1 MKRDAAATL
10 LVWYRLLCLLSAAV
24 TVQCSGG
31 PEACPDRCVCSDQVE
46 QVSCEGAGLTNLPRD
61 IRSSVTTLDMR
72 RNDLTELRSGSL
84 ATLGRVVRLTMSSN
98 RLRSVADGAF
108 EDARHLQML
117 DLGSNNLTE
126 LTAGTFRGTTMLLHL
141 DASFNRL
148 ERIDGA
154 FGGMAVLSRLDLSG
168 NRLRK
173 ITRNTFR
180 GLTNLRYLLLA
191 DNRIES
197 IDRDA
202 FVDLDRMMH
211 LVLKGNPIR
220 QTAWFRFSSQQLS
233 YLDVSECELA
243 DIPRGLPVTLRYLQ
257 LRRNNITAL
266 HRDSFSDSPELSI
279 LVLDE
284 NLISSV
290 EKDTFTSL
298 YRLQQLWLNF
308 NRLANVPHTPV
319 QLQRLLL
326 ESNQVGELTADM
338 FPDQSRIETLS
349 LSGNAIRRVDPKALL
364 RLRDLQNLD
373 LSNNQIR
380 CVESRTFVEN
390 KNLKSLQLSRNPLEN
405 LKAGCFQSLASLRQ
419 MSLAFVSTP
428 TVTVN
433 DDIFSGVE
441 ALSKLDLDSSPGLIR
456 AMMASDDLLS
466 SLASLRELSLR
477 NSHLQTLRADF
488 PEFFPNLAVLRL
500 SSSRWHCDRTLVWF
514 KTWFSVTPV
523 EVLDSADANR
533 CHSPP
538 SIRNRSIVTLPD
550 DEFVPIQHPNHD
562 DATDDFS
569 GVTDDLPA
577 NGQPV
582 KFPEARQLDS
592 FPEVSGESNSV
603 DVNDERSFAENN
615 WSIGGAD
622 RARPDPEVTSK
633 TTSTIDK
640 GTRPEVISSG
650 MAMTA
655 QGEGPVDSL
664 PVPVDSSR
672 NPLNEGNPPFF
683 SSPSSSST
691 SSSSQNVIIASVTV
705 CLVIIVVVVSIVVA
719 VVVLGDLKRRRNGVD
734 RVASMATSDM
744 ETVAIPDIGLPLSSG
759 ERDAKQVG
767 DCDAASYHRSS
778 PPAAVPPPVTPMTLV
793 PGRDFN
799 HEGPHRVYKWTDF

>member
-154 FGGMAVLSRLDLSG
+154 FDGMAVLSRLDLSG

-173 ITRNTFR
+173 ITRDTFR

-243 DIPRGLPVTLRYLQ
+243 DIPRGLPVTLCYLQ

-290 EKDTFTSL
+290 AQDTFTSL

-338 FPDQSRIETLS
+338 FPDQSRIATLS

-577 NGQPV
+577 NGQSV

-592 FPEVSGESNSV
+592 FP
-603 DVNDERSFAENN
+603 
-615 WSIGGAD
+615 
-622 RARPDPEVTSK
+622 
-633 TTSTIDK
+633 
-640 GTRPEVISSG
+640 
-650 MAMTA
+650 
-655 QGEGPVDSL
+655 
-664 PVPVDSSR
+664 
-672 NPLNEGNPPFF
+672 
-683 SSPSSSST
+683 
-691 SSSSQNVIIASVTV
+691 
-705 CLVIIVVVVSIVVA
+705 
-719 VVVLGDLKRRRNGVD
+719 
-734 RVASMATSDM
+734 
-744 ETVAIPDIGLPLSSG
+744 
-759 ERDAKQVG
+759 
-767 DCDAASYHRSS
+767 AA
-778 PPAAVPPPVTPMTLV
+778 
-793 PGRDFN
+793 
-799 HEGPHRVYKWTDF
+799 